1 MAAAAPNIPHPNPSR
16 DARGM
21 VLNMKSGS
29 RTMFNTAEAS
39 RSNMGVFA
47 SPVLLRMVLTV

>member
-1 MAAAAPNIPHPNPSR
+1 
-16 DARGM
+16 M